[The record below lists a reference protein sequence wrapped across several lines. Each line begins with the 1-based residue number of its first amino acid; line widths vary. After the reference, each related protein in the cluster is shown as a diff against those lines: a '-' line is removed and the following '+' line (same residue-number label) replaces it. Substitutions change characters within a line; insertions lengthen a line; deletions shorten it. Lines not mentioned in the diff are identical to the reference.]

1 MDKWKVLYT
10 RMSMFSLRFCVY
22 LPTVISGEEVDIILQ
37 RSEGGVDSALTY
49 AKTISKYMK
58 DLIGYV
64 EKKLAL
70 GRTVDSLHHATNI
83 NWNKIYLFD
92 NTDQNFEK

>member
-1 MDKWKVLYT
+1 
-10 RMSMFSLRFCVY
+10 MSMFSFRFCVY

-49 AKTISKYMK
+49 AKTISKYIK

-83 NWNKIYLFD
+83 N
-92 NTDQNFEK
+92 

>member
-1 MDKWKVLYT
+1 MYLFLPWNFVNMIVFLCVLAA
-10 RMSMFSLRFCVY
+10 MSA
-22 LPTVISGEEVDIILQ
+22 EEVDIILQ
-37 RSEGGVDSALTY
+37 RSEGGVDSALMY

-70 GRTVDSLHHATNI
+70 GRITCGFSDTMAWIKFSFEMLYESL
-83 NWNKIYLFD
+83 K
-92 NTDQNFEK
+92 

>member
-1 MDKWKVLYT
+1 MLSA
-10 RMSMFSLRFCVY
+10 MSA
-22 LPTVISGEEVDIILQ
+22 EEVDIILQ

-64 EKKLAL
+64 ERKLAL
-70 GRTVDSLHHATNI
+70 G
-83 NWNKIYLFD
+83 KI
-92 NTDQNFEK
+92 T